1 MFEPVPS
8 KISHPAASPYAA
20 SSLPRVTFGIIVLNG
35 EPFTR
40 YCLRALYPFAHQIIV
55 VEGAVRA
62 AAETATADG
71 HSTDGTLESLYRFK
85 AEEDTQDKLQIVT
98 RDRFWSEKDE
108 QSRAYA
114 ARANGEY
121 LWQVDIDEFYQ
132 PADMLAVLQTLRND
146 PEISGSSFKQIT
158 FWGGFD
164 YITDGWYLQRGAAL
178 YSRLFRWQ
186 TGHRYITHRPPTVFD
201 RAGKDLRQLRWLD
214 GNVLASRGIFLY
226 HYSLVFPKQVI
237 EKCNYYSV
245 AEWANHARASK
256 EWAEHS
262 FLRLQTPFHVHN
274 VYSYPSWLERFSG
287 KHPPIVEELISDI
300 QAGRV
305 EIGLRQNRDVE
316 ELLRSLKYRLGRWM
330 LRAVGVADK
339 YGYAVA
345 HSLAKF
351 VKKSKLKTYHE

>member
-1 MFEPVPS
+1 MLEAVPS
-8 KISHPAASPYAA
+8 KASYPTASLCVA

-85 AEEDTQDKLQIVT
+85 REDDTEGKLEIVT
-98 RDRFWSEKDE
+98 GAGFWSEKDE
-108 QSRAYA
+108 QSQAYA

-121 LWQVDIDEFYQ
+121 LWQIDIDEFYQ
-132 PADMLAVLQTLRND
+132 PADMLAVLQTLRDD

-164 YITDGWYLQRGAAL
+164 YITDGWYLRRGAAL
-178 YSRLFRWQ
+178 YSRLFRWKP
-186 TGHRYITHRPPTVFD
+186 GHRYVTHRPPTVFD
-201 RAGKDLRQLRWLD
+201 RAGNDLRKLRWLD
-214 GNVLASRGIFLY
+214 GNVLASRGIYLY
-226 HYSLVFPKQVI
+226 HYSLVFPKQVR

-245 AEWANHARASK
+245 AEWAKEVRASR
-256 EWAEHS
+256 EWVEQN
-262 FLRLQTPFHVHN
+262 FLRLQKPFHVHN
-274 VYSYPSWLERFSG
+274 VYGYPSWLERFSR
-287 KHPPIVEELISDI
+287 KHPPIIEELISDI
-300 QAGRV
+300 EAGRV
-305 EIGLRQNRDVE
+305 QIGLRQNSDIE
-316 ELLRSLKYRLGRWM
+316 ELLRSSKYRLARCM
-330 LRAVGVADK
+330 LKTVGVADT

-345 HSLAKF
+345 HAVAKF
-351 VKKSKLKTYHE
+351 AKRKLKTHRE

>member
-1 MFEPVPS
+1 MFKPLRS
-8 KISHPAASPYAA
+8 KVGYPAASPSVA

-40 YCLRALYPFAHQIIV
+40 CCLRALYPFAHQIIV

-62 AAETATADG
+62 AAATATADG

-85 AEEDTQDKLQIVT
+85 REEDTEGKLEIVT
-98 RDRFWSEKDE
+98 HAGFWSEKDE

-114 ARANGEY
+114 ARAHGEY

-132 PADMLAVLQTLRND
+132 PADMLAVLQTLRDD
-146 PEISGSSFKQIT
+146 PEISGSSFRQIT

-164 YITDGWYLQRGAAL
+164 YITDGWYLRRGAAL

-186 TGHRYITHRPPTVFD
+186 PGHRYITHRPPTVFD
-201 RAGKDLRQLRWLD
+201 RAGNDLRQLRWLD
-214 GNVLASRGIFLY
+214 GNVLARRGIYLY

-245 AEWANHARASK
+245 AEWAKEARASK
-256 EWAEHS
+256 EWVEQN
-262 FLRLQTPFHVHN
+262 FLRLQKPFHVHN
-274 VYSYPSWLERFSG
+274 VYGYPSWLDRFSG
-287 KHPPIVEELISDI
+287 KHPPIVGELISDI
-300 QAGRV
+300 EGGRV
-305 EIGLRQNRDVE
+305 QIGRRQNSDIE
-316 ELLRSLKYRLGRWM
+316 ELLRSSKYRLGRCM
-330 LRAVGVADK
+330 LKTVGVADR

-345 HSLAKF
+345 HALAQFAKRKARD
-351 VKKSKLKTYHE
+351 VP